1 VFGRAYL
8 LLFAVVLVCCLL
20 LGGGTRAGFL
30 SDAIA
35 QLTTIPLLLAA
46 LWRLWDWSLLK
57 RLRWP
62 LAFCLAIVLVPL
74 LQLVP
79 LPPEVWTALPNREQV
94 AGAFELLQRDLPW
107 MPISVSPN
115 ATALSALS
123 LLPPVAIFLAM
134 LTLDRRGRRLIS
146 LAVLAVGVLNVTVGL
161 NQLVQGPESP
171 LRFFAYTNP
180 TEAVGFFA
188 NRNHY
193 AAFLYSAT
201 LIAAAWA
208 VEAVNAFEVS
218 RRRFEGRAVVAL
230 AATFTIL
237 VALVAAQAMAR
248 SRAGLG
254 LTILALA
261 GAFVLAFSDRRH
273 ASGFTPARLI
283 VGASSLAIM
292 FAAQFAL
299 YRIMERFSS
308 DPLEDAR
315 ITFARN
321 TIEAAKAYMPFGSG
335 MGTFV
340 PVYAGFEKP
349 EEAMIDTYANRAHND
364 VLEVWLEAGAAGLML
379 MALFTAWLAIAAWQ
393 VWRREVAGAAGID
406 LLLARSA
413 TLIVALVA
421 AHSFVDYPLRTTG
434 MMAFMAF
441 ACGLLVPM
449 PATAAEEVGM
459 PVRARSRARRQP
471 VEQPAAP
478 RPQPARS
485 PVPASPSAPVAAPA
499 SSPAAGGGDL
509 WGQGIEWPEEWRG
522 TEKPGPAARP
532 PRPKDKP

>member
-1 VFGRAYL
+1 
-8 LLFAVVLVCCLL
+8 VVLVCCLL

-30 SDAIA
+30 SDVIA
-35 QLTTIPLLLAA
+35 QLTAVPLLLAA
-46 LWRLWDWSLLK
+46 LWRLWGRSLLK
-57 RLRWP
+57 RVRWA
-62 LAFCLAIVLVPL
+62 LALCLPIVLLPL

-79 LPPEVWTALPNREQV
+79 LPPDVWTALPNRDQIV
-94 AGAFELLQRDLPW
+94 AAFELLQRDLPW
-107 MPISVSPN
+107 MPISVSPH

-123 LLPPVAIFLAM
+123 LLPPAAIFLAM
-134 LTLDRRGRRLIS
+134 LTLDHRGRRLLS
-146 LAVLAVGVLNVTVGL
+146 LVVLAVGVLNVIVGL

-193 AAFLYSAT
+193 AAFLYSVT

-208 VEAVNAFEVS
+208 VEAVNAFERT
-218 RRRFEGRAVVAL
+218 RRRFEGRAVLAL

-254 LTILALA
+254 LTIVALA
-261 GAFVLAFSDRRH
+261 GAFVLAFFDRRH
-273 ASGFTPARLI
+273 VSGFTPARLLI
-283 VGASSLAIM
+283 GASALAIM

-299 YRIMERFSS
+299 YRILERFSS

-321 TIEAAKAYMPFGSG
+321 TIEAAKTYMPFGSG

-349 EEAMIDTYANRAHND
+349 EDAMIDTYANRAHND
-364 VLEVWLEAGAAGLML
+364 VLEVWLEAGAAGLIL
-379 MALFTAWLAIAAWQ
+379 IALFAAWLAIAAWQ
-393 VWRREVAGAAGID
+393 VWRREVAGVAGID

-413 TLIVALVA
+413 TLIAALVA

-434 MMAFMAF
+434 IMAFMAF
-441 ACGLLVPM
+441 ACGLLVPA
-449 PATAAEEVGM
+449 PATAAEEARKM
-459 PVRARSRARRQP
+459 PAPARSKARHESVVR
-471 VEQPAAP
+471 PAAP
-478 RPQPARS
+478 EPQPARS
-485 PVPASPSAPVAAPA
+485 PAPA
-499 SSPAAGGGDL
+499 SASAPAAATSPTAAPAAGGGDL
-509 WGQGIEWPEEWRG
+509 WGQGIEWPEEWRSSVRP
-522 TEKPGPAARP
+522 EPAARP
-532 PRPKDKP
+532 PRPKDPS

>member
-1 VFGRAYL
+1 
-8 LLFAVVLVCCLL
+8 VVLVCCLL
-20 LGGGTRAGFL
+20 LGGGTRPGFL

-35 QLTTIPLLLAA
+35 QFAAIPLLLAA
-46 LWRLWDWSLLK
+46 LWRLWDWSVLK
-57 RLRWP
+57 QLRWP
-62 LAFCLAIVLVPL
+62 LAFCVAIVLVPL

-79 LPPEVWTALPNREQV
+79 LPPEVWTALPKREEAV
-94 AGAFELLQRDLPW
+94 AAFELLQRDLPW

-134 LTLDRRGRRLIS
+134 LTLDHRGRRLIS
-146 LAVLAVGVLNVTVGL
+146 LAVLAVGVLSVTVGL
-161 NQLVQGPESP
+161 NQLVQGPESL
-171 LRFFAYTNP
+171 LRFFSHTNP

-193 AAFLYSAT
+193 AAFLYSVT

-208 VEAVNAFEVS
+208 VEAANAFEAA

-237 VALVAAQAMAR
+237 VALVAAQTMAR

-254 LTILALA
+254 LTIVALA

-273 ASGFTPARLI
+273 VSGFTPARLL
-283 VGASSLAIM
+283 VGASSLAVM

-299 YRIMERFSS
+299 YRILERFSS

-349 EEAMIDTYANRAHND
+349 EDAMIDTYANRAHND
-364 VLEVWLEAGAAGLML
+364 VLEVWLEAGAAGLVL
-379 MALFTAWLAIAAWQ
+379 MALFVAWLVMTSWK
-393 VWRREVAGAAGID
+393 VWRREASVVSID
-406 LLLARSA
+406 LLLARAA
-413 TLIVALVA
+413 TLIAALLA

-441 ACGLLVPM
+441 ACGLLVAA
-449 PATAAEEVGM
+449 PAAAVEEAERKSVV
-459 PVRARSRARRQP
+459 VRSKAREERA
-471 VEQPAAP
+471 EWPAAP
-478 RPQPARS
+478 QPQPARS
-485 PVPASPSAPVAAPA
+485 PAPAPA
-499 SSPAAGGGDL
+499 SAPTASAIPAAAPPAGGGEL
-509 WGQGIEWPEEWRG
+509 WGQGIEWPEEWRSSVRPG
-522 TEKPGPAARP
+522 TAARP
-532 PRPKDKP
+532 PRPKDQS